1 MGVES
6 WEEADEA
13 DGGEERKQPGLA
25 TFSQNATL
33 LLEARTYVNRASNT
47 SSAPL
52 FIHMIHSVFVSDL
65 TSELKKNLLL
75 SWVNTFTVDR
85 FRLETSSP
93 AAAVV

>member
-1 MGVES
+1 MGVGN
-6 WEEADEA
+6 WEETDEADE
-13 DGGEERKQPGLA
+13 GEKRKQPGLA

-75 SWVNTFTVDR
+75 SWVNTFAVDR

-93 AAAVV
+93 AAAV